1 MNKPLPDP
9 SKPAGKD
16 DGIDLEHVQRLAG
29 QARAGDQAAFG
40 ELVKMYHSRVY
51 GLVYRMVNNAE
62 DAKELEQLT
71 WVKAWNRL
79 SSYKEESRFFTWLY
93 RVAVNT
99 ALDFLRQRSRQ
110 KEVELNDD
118 VHGEP
123 AIGAEQAASVTSS
136 PDRDLEHDEIRRAFY
151 RALED
156 LSPEHK
162 AALILREV
170 EGRSYKEIGEI
181 TKSRVGTVM
190 SRIFYARKSIQEKLK
205 GLR

>member
-1 MNKPLPDP
+1 
-9 SKPAGKD
+9 
-16 DGIDLEHVQRLAG
+16 
-29 QARAGDQAAFG
+29 
-40 ELVKMYHSRVY
+40 MYHSRVY

-136 PDRDLEHDEIRRAFY
+136 PDRDLEHDEIRRAFHK
-151 RALED
+151 ALED

-170 EGRSYKEIGEI
+170 EGRSYKEISEI